1 MNANL
6 TFHVVVVG
14 GGIAGLVAADSLTGQ
29 GISVAVIDKDRAFG
43 NFVVCGEAVQK
54 WVVEELGI
62 SGRPNLLSQE
72 IKTISIVN
80 KGKKISFNVVDVG
93 FIIRKGE
100 VIRWMMDRVVR
111 GGGKGFSN
119 TRFVGLDREANGGFR
134 VKALH
139 RGKEVTI
146 KSDFVI
152 AADGMAS
159 SVANALGFQKLHGVH
174 GINSLI
180 HSNAVPDGE
189 IRFFV
194 GSEFAGG
201 YGWIFSKGNGYA
213 NLGVVGKDPEDVTAK
228 FDTMMQNFH
237 DVSVLSYG
245 RKAIPHGLR
254 GSVALD
260 GVLFIGDAGGFVEPL
275 SYAGIWGA
283 VRSAQMAANS
293 IGKFYY
299 GTLRD
304 RKAVSRDYEKSVNS
318 EFRKRFQ
325 LEELAVEVF
334 EKMDNRDWN
343 TFLDIVEDHASGKTE
358 FNFGP
363 FNVARML
370 LFDSR
375 FRRILKGKVQNGILS
390 IVQKIIFR

>member
-1 MNANL
+1 MSFA
-6 TFHVVVVG
+6 VVVKGSQTRGLSGSTGKLPG
-14 GGIAGLVAADSLTGQ
+14 G
-29 GISVAVIDKDRAFG
+29 
-43 NFVVCGEAVQK
+43 
-54 WVVEELGI
+54 
-62 SGRPNLLSQE
+62 
-72 IKTISIVN
+72 
-80 KGKKISFNVVDVG
+80 
-93 FIIRKGE
+93 
-100 VIRWMMDRVVR
+100 VR
-111 GGGKGFSN
+111 I
-119 TRFVGLDREANGGFR
+119 
-134 VKALH
+134 KALH

-146 KSDFVI
+146 KSDFGI
-152 AADGMAS
+152 AAYGMAS
-159 SVANALGFQKLHGVH
+159 SVANALGFQKLYGIYGV
-174 GINSLI
+174 NNLVNNLI
-180 HSNAVPDGE
+180 HSNAVPDSE

-194 GSEFAGG
+194 GSEFTEG
-201 YGWIFSKGNGYA
+201 YGWIFPKGNGYA
-213 NLGVVGKDPEDVTAK
+213 NLGIVGKNPEDVTAK
-228 FDTMMQNFH
+228 FDAMMQNFH

-245 RKAIPHGLR
+245 RKVVPQGLR
-254 GSVALD
+254 SSVALD

-293 IGKFYY
+293 ISKFYD

-304 RKAVSRDYEKSVNS
+304 REAVSRDYEKSVNS

-325 LEELAVEVF
+325 LEELAVEAF
-334 EKMDNRDWN
+334 EKMDDRDWN